1 MLFKRRNPLSFRE
14 KLRLAVWPGNGWKR
28 SARYISKRV
37 MRLSGSPHAIAAGF
51 AAGVFASFTP
61 FIGFHFILGFVIA
74 FLIGG
79 NMVAAALGTAVGNPL
94 TFPFIWASTHK
105 VGGLILGTGASAMEP
120 GELSTN
126 LLGKSFDAILPIVGP
141 MVVGSVPLGVP
152 AAVAL
157 YVLTFQSVRGFRIL
171 RQQRIAARRQA
182 RDAAM
187 EARAANEVETI

>member
-61 FIGFHFILGFVIA
+61 FIGFHFILSFVVA

-79 NMVAAALGTAVGNPL
+79 NMLAAALGTAVGNPL
-94 TFPFIWASTHK
+94 TFPAIWVSSYKIGNIVLGMEHADVQADTISASLTTQSLGSIFPLLQSMTI
-105 VGGLILGTGASAMEP
+105 GGLPLGIAFGLAAYFS
-120 GELSTN
+120 
-126 LLGKSFDAILPIVGP
+126 VRW
-141 MVVGSVPLGVP
+141 MVV
-152 AAVAL
+152 A
-157 YVLTFQSVRGFRIL
+157 Y
-171 RQQRIAARRQA
+171 QRARRQRFDA
-182 RDAAM
+182 RRRLAGAEGAAIK
-187 EARAANEVETI
+187 AREPA

>member
-61 FIGFHFILGFVIA
+61 FIGFHFILSFVVA

-79 NMVAAALGTAVGNPL
+79 NMLAAAFGTAIGNPL
-94 TFPFIWASTHK
+94 TFPVIWVSSYKIGNFVLGLDHAHMQADTISASLATQSPGSILPLLQSMTI
-105 VGGLILGTGASAMEP
+105 GGL
-120 GELSTN
+120 
-126 LLGKSFDAILPIVGP
+126 
-141 MVVGSVPLGVP
+141 PLGIGFGL
-152 AAVAL
+152 AA
-157 YVLTFQSVRGFRIL
+157 YFSVRWL
-171 RQQRIAARRQA
+171 VVVYQRARRQRLDA
-182 RDAAM
+182 RRRLAGAEGAAIKVR
-187 EARAANEVETI
+187 ESA